1 MISGMSTGAVKVD
14 GALMTSGTL
23 AITDVDRSD
32 NPISFLDQSATR
44 GDNGYGT
51 FAMTGGN
58 WTYTLDSAHPAVR
71 NLETGK
77 TLTDSHT
84 FTASDGSTQVVT
96 VTINGRHANAG
107 SSSPG
112 PGEGDTLPPRND
124 NPIQTAPGPKT
135 GEAPPIENE
144 SPVSAEI
151 DSNGLRRLHGPG
163 GSRFSWV
170 PARLMV
176 PKISLAAPDRMAQI
190 SGGSP
195 LVKVGFFEALK
206 WEPRSAS
213 RISRPTETRGS
224 AVTEFF
230 STEAMLQGLDRIQQ
244 EINDQLEMEAAQGK
258 LIIGAATGLAASVLV
273 GYVVWALRAASLLL
287 GALSALPMWRCF
299 DPLPVLLG
307 KDKRRN
313 EDEKR
318 KHDEPEPEV
327 DEKEIRELLDSQRAV
342 ETHHAPKGRKN
353 WHEAL

>member
-1 MISGMSTGAVKVD
+1 M
-14 GALMTSGTL
+14 
-23 AITDVDRSD
+23 
-32 NPISFLDQSATR
+32 
-44 GDNGYGT
+44 
-51 FAMTGGN
+51 
-58 WTYTLDSAHPAVR
+58 
-71 NLETGK
+71 
-77 TLTDSHT
+77 
-84 FTASDGSTQVVT
+84 
-96 VTINGRHANAG
+96 
-107 SSSPG
+107 
-112 PGEGDTLPPRND
+112 
-124 NPIQTAPGPKT
+124 AP
-135 GEAPPIENE
+135 
-144 SPVSAEI
+144 
-151 DSNGLRRLHGPG
+151 
-163 GSRFSWV
+163 
-170 PARLMV
+170 
-176 PKISLAAPDRMAQI
+176 I

-307 KDKRRN
+307 KDKRKN
-313 EDEKR
+313 QDEKK

-327 DEKEIRELLDSQRAV
+327 DEKQIRELLDSQRAV
-342 ETHHAPKGRKN
+342 KAHHAPKGRKN
-353 WHEAL
+353 RHETL